1 MVGAADPWLWIRVVA
16 STGMPR
22 SSILVML
29 LALGMAAVA
38 AQPGRALPLTAG
50 QSILE
55 ADAVLV
61 SSGWRPHPLGPAQP
75 MDQERAGVPLTSLSA
90 CSGTG
95 AGFCRFDYRRN
106 GRQLSVVTI
115 PAPTTPSSG
124 ERIGGVVE
132 RWWVETMASSKP

>member
-1 MVGAADPWLWIRVVA
+1 MVGAADPWLWIKVVA

-22 SSILVML
+22 SSFLVML
-29 LALGMAAVA
+29 LALGMAPVA
-38 AQPGRALPLTAG
+38 AQPGRGLPLSAG

-61 SSGWRPHPLGPAQP
+61 SSGWRPHPIGPTLP
-75 MDQERAGVPLTSLSA
+75 LDQERAGVPLTSLSA

-95 AGFCRFDYRRN
+95 VGFCRFDYRRN

-115 PAPTTPSSG
+115 PAPARV
-124 ERIGGVVE
+124 ERGRAIGGVVE
-132 RWWVETMASSKP
+132 RWWVETVGP